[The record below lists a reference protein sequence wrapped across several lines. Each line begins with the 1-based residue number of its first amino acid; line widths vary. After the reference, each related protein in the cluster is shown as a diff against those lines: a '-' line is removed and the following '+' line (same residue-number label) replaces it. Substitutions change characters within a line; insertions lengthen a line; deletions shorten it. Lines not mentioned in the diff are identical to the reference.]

1 MVSCLVLLLS
11 FKHGTAVTVT
21 EISKIDENNVII
33 GNNKEINLIKV
44 HYKRCI
50 IAKSVEDNTKK
61 HKKLM
66 AYVALSETVA
76 MFAMHAAMVTG
87 RVELWGCCQG
97 NAPCPVQCH
106 CPRVYTSG

>member
-11 FKHGTAVTVT
+11 FKHGTVVTVT
-21 EISKIDENNVII
+21 ERSKIHENNVIL
-33 GNNKEINLIKV
+33 GNNKEINLNKV

-50 IAKSVEDNTKK
+50 NNGQKPRGQ
-61 HKKLM
+61 HKKT
-66 AYVALSETVA
+66 VLSETVA